1 MPDAWERAHGF
12 DRHAPTAMATATA
25 TAHQSK
31 TGLPSGAGAMRIAR
45 FIAAV
50 ALLLVALAGFAQS
63 RAEIERTMRRA
74 TVFMVER
81 VATNGGYVWAYLPD
95 RSRRWGEIEARPSMI
110 WVQPPGTATMGHL
123 FLDAYHATGDEYY
136 YRAAERAA
144 GALIAGQHRSGGWNY
159 FIDFAGPRSTRD
171 WYRTIGRNAWRMEEF
186 QHHADNA
193 TFDDAGT
200 SEAMQ
205 FLLRIYLEKATRA
218 TARRSTGLDSCSP
231 PISKRRLAAAL
242 AACAGLSGL
251 CRYITFN
258 DDVGQE
264 NVRFL
269 LMVYQSLGEER
280 VRPAILRAGEVF
292 LATQQPMPQPG
303 WSLQHRLDLT
313 PAGARSYEPLSLATH
328 TTAANL
334 RMMMHFY
341 RLTGDA
347 RYLARVPEAIDWL
360 ESLRLP
366 PDPAR
371 PRGRDFPTFIELGTD
386 RPLYVHRRGSN
397 VVNGRYY
404 WDYSPVATLG
414 HYGAWRAIDIAGL
427 RRDYRALRETPRE
440 EILRASPL
448 RAPGHAPLPR
458 FAASLDVGSDLN
470 ARPAADAAEA
480 IRTLNT
486 EGWWPTPL
494 RATSN
499 PYSGPGPRRAPPG
512 DFRTGHVGDASDTSP
527 YTTET
532 PAIGISTATYIAN
545 MAILIRAHEER
556 RR

>member
-1 MPDAWERAHGF
+1 
-12 DRHAPTAMATATA
+12 
-25 TAHQSK
+25 
-31 TGLPSGAGAMRIAR
+31 MRIAR

-50 ALLLVALAGFAQS
+50 ALLLAASPAFAQS

-74 TVFMVER
+74 TVFMVEQ
-81 VATNGGYVWAYLPD
+81 VATNGGYVWSYLPD

-123 FLDAYHATGDEYY
+123 FLDAYHATGDDYY

-159 FIDFAGPRSTRD
+159 FIDFAGPQSTRE

-186 QHHADNA
+186 QHFADNA

-205 FLLRIYLEKATRA
+205 FLLRLYREKRDERFRPALDRA
-218 TARRSTGLDSCSP
+218 IDFV
-231 PISKRRLAAAL
+231 LASQYSNGGWPQRWPHAPDYPAY
-242 AACAGLSGL
+242 A
-251 CRYITFN
+251 RYITFN
-258 DDVGQE
+258 DDVAQE

-303 WSLQHRLDLT
+303 WSLQHRLDLR
-313 PAGARSYEPLSLATH
+313 PAGARSYEPLSLSTH

-341 RLTGDA
+341 RLTGDE

-371 PRGRDFPTFIELGTD
+371 PRGRDFPTFIELGTN

-397 VVNGRYY
+397 VVNGRYF

-414 HYGAWRAIDIAGL
+414 HYGAWRAIDIEGL
-427 RRDYRALRETPRE
+427 RRDYRRLRETPRE
-440 EILRASPL
+440 EIVRASPL

-480 IRTLNT
+480 IRTLNE

-499 PYSGPGPRRAPPG
+499 PYAGPGPRRPPPG

-527 YTTET
+527 YTTNT
-532 PAIGISTATYIAN
+532 PVIGISTATYIAN
-545 MAILIRAHEER
+545 MAVLIRAYEER

>member
-1 MPDAWERAHGF
+1 MD
-12 DRHAPTAMATATA
+12 M
-25 TAHQSK
+25 
-31 TGLPSGAGAMRIAR
+31 IAR
-45 FIAAV
+45 LIAAF
-50 ALLLVALAGFAQS
+50 ALLLAASPALAQS

-74 TVFMVER
+74 TTYMVER
-81 VATNGGYVWAYLPD
+81 VATNGGYVWSYLPD

-123 FLDAYHATGDEYY
+123 FLDAYHATGDDYY
-136 YRAAERAA
+136 YRAAGQAA
-144 GALIAGQHRSGGWNY
+144 GALIAGQHRSGGWHY
-159 FIDFAGPRSTRD
+159 FIDFAGPESTRE

-186 QHHADNA
+186 QHYADNA

-205 FLLRIYLEKATRA
+205 FLLRIYLEKRDEVYRA
-218 TARRSTGLDSCSP
+218 PLERAIDFVLASQYPNGGWPQRWP
-231 PISKRRLAAAL
+231 PAPGYPAY
-242 AACAGLSGL
+242 AG
-251 CRYITFN
+251 YITFN
-258 DDVGQE
+258 DDVAQE

-269 LMVYQSLGEER
+269 LMVYRSLGLER

-303 WSLQHRLDLT
+303 WSLQHGLDLK
-313 PAGARSYEPLSLATH
+313 PAGARTYEPLSLATH

-334 RMMMHFY
+334 RMMMQFY

-371 PRGRDFPTFIELGTD
+371 RGRDFPTFIEIGTD
-386 RPLYVHRRGSN
+386 RPRYVHRRGSN

-404 WDYSPVATLG
+404 WDYDPAAPLG
-414 HYGAWRAIDIAGL
+414 HYGAWRAIDIDAL
-427 RRDYRALRETPRE
+427 RREYRTLREMPRE
-440 EILRASPL
+440 EILRDSPL
-448 RAPGHAPLPR
+448 RTPGTVPLPR
-458 FAASLDVGSDLN
+458 FAVSLDVGSDLN
-470 ARPAADAAEA
+470 AQPAANAGEA
-480 IRTLNT
+480 VRTLNA
-486 EGWWPTPL
+486 EGWWPTML

-499 PYSGPGPRRAPPG
+499 AYIGPGPRRPPPG
-512 DFRTGHVGDASDTSP
+512 DFRTTHVGDASDTSP
-527 YTTET
+527 FTTDR
-532 PAIGISTATYIAN
+532 PVVGISTATYIAN
-545 MAILIRAHEER
+545 MALLIRALEER